1 MQSSTAAA
9 ALRLTGT
16 LVSQYF
22 RFGCDRQLRWQMVP
36 RGLRG
41 TDVPAPNAD
50 PSAGPLVG
58 VRPGMGLLTQAGRR
72 FERKALD
79 ALVRY
84 YGEGRV
90 LTAGRDERGDAARL
104 PYDAVVRALRDP
116 GETLWLVQP
125 ELRVPDPAAFAA
137 RFGIDPD
144 VQVAPAHPDLVR
156 IGRDR
161 GGRPMFGVADVKWSR
176 EATVQHYAQVAF
188 YTVLLEEI
196 CRAEGIEGAVET
208 RWGWL
213 WTRGSRGPKRFP
225 LAAYRHHVQELLR
238 QELPRIAA
246 AAPGE
251 AEWHLRPR
259 CTSCAFFHHCRAE
272 ADRTDDL
279 SRVVGMTPLARRELR
294 ARGIRSVRDLRK
306 AEFRRGVY
314 EGCHALESAETTL
327 KKRVQALDFGK
338 IKEGE
343 KQSFRMG
350 GGESV
355 RVLISAEGDPVSGT
369 LFALGLRVERS
380 SGRSVSE
387 VFLSTEGSEQGE
399 REMLGR
405 FLFRAGHLVAAA
417 EEVARAAGDGR
428 RGEKPVHVFVWDR
441 GEVQLLR
448 DCLQRHLGDPG
459 TQPGI
464 AGIARLLFPGGDSG
478 GTPPGT
484 VVLDVVSELFALP
497 VPYAW
502 DLAAVSAELQPSEAA
517 AVHAPRGDYGWPLS
531 SQVAYERIHNVW
543 SDRPYR
549 ANGVVQAPD
558 EVRAELERTV
568 QSKLAA
574 MDSVIRAIREAA
586 ARRRDPVLRMA
597 SAYAAAADRSGGPI
611 PHAALEKLRLFT
623 LAEAAEEAV
632 AIRQLHALPTADR
645 ARRFECISGLN
656 KVEILPNG
664 HAVFEFDEGCREA
677 KFRPGDFTLLLTN
690 DDGRTLGETDTKP
703 WLRRKLMVE
712 LIDYDLAA
720 SPPRVTL
727 ASDHSW
733 ESLEK
738 ARLEGRPLLDLDRV
752 CVLDRASVDFT
763 TARVV
768 ATLRALAAGAGE
780 ADFVLGVLGGAVPD
794 GWRRPLDADH
804 AWRDTVAAA
813 GERLR
818 DVQFSPSPG
827 VGGGGRGKRAP
838 ADAVRSLPRSIL
850 NAEQA
855 EAWRAAFDRAVSVVW
870 GPPGTGKTYLLAW
883 QLIGLAAAARREGR
897 ALRILVSAAT
907 HRAIV
912 NVLVRI
918 AGELREAGIPS
929 PLRAFKLAG
938 RGSEA
943 DADLAG
949 LDVEVIRDPQLA
961 EVLAA
966 SDADG
971 TPVVVGST
979 VWSLWKQ
986 MRAMNGASEDEDA
999 DAASPVRPLFDVV
1012 VIDEASQMK
1021 VPDALIA
1028 LSSIRRGGRVIL
1040 AGDDRQLPP
1049 ILHGRYPREDT
1060 LLGSA
1065 FAHFAERFGRFQ
1077 LRESRRMN
1085 RALVR
1090 WPRRLFYPRFVS
1102 MDPARRLLLSPE
1114 AVDLSDPVDAL
1125 LWDAF
1130 LRPEDAVVF
1139 CTYEGVRAT
1148 ARNAVEASLVARIA
1162 RLARAGMVD
1171 PATGERYTA
1180 EAFRS
1185 HGLAVIS
1192 PHRAQN
1198 SAILGEL
1205 VAGGWPREELPV
1217 VDTVERMQGNEREL
1231 VLVSYAVADRE
1242 YAEREAEF
1250 LLNPN
1255 RFNVSITRPR
1265 SKLIVFL
1272 SEDILR
1278 TIPQDEE
1285 VMTEST
1291 AIKGYPSHFP
1301 DPPREIDY
1309 PAPGGKPVRL
1319 RVRTRR
1325 V

>member
-1 MQSSTAAA
+1 MRTPQTGGAKEPLSHSRTLALSHLQSPTAAD

-41 TDVPAPNAD
+41 GDVPAPNND

-58 VRPGMGLLTQAGRR
+58 VRPGLGLLTQAGRR
-72 FERKALD
+72 FERQALR

-84 YGEGRV
+84 YGESRV
-90 LTAGRDERGDAARL
+90 IHAGHDEHGQAARL
-104 PYDAVVRALRDP
+104 PYERVVQALRDP
-116 GETLWLVQP
+116 GAAMWIVQP
-125 ELRVPDPAAFAA
+125 ELRIPDPAAFAA
-137 RFGIDPD
+137 RFAMDPD
-144 VQVAPAHPDLVR
+144 VHVAPAQPDLIR

-161 GGRPMFGVADVKWSR
+161 RGRLMFGVADVKWSR
-176 EATVQHYAQVAF
+176 EATVQHYAQVAY
-188 YTVLLEEI
+188 YTVLLEEV
-196 CRAEGIEGAVET
+196 CRAEGIEGSVET

-225 LAAYRHHVQELLR
+225 LAAYRHHVEEFLR
-238 QELPRIAA
+238 TDLPRAAA
-246 AAPGE
+246 AAP
-251 AEWHLRPR
+251 ADVEWHLRPR
-259 CTSCAFFHHCRAE
+259 CTSCVFFHHCRAE

-279 SRVVGMTPLARRELR
+279 SRVVGLTPLAKRELHG
-294 ARGIRSVRDLRK
+294 RGIRSVRDLRK
-306 AEFRRGVY
+306 SEFRRGVY
-314 EGCHALESAETTL
+314 AGCHALESAETTL
-327 KKRVQALDFGK
+327 KKRVQALDYGK

-350 GGESV
+350 TGESI
-355 RVLISAEGDPVSGT
+355 RVLLTAEGDPVSGT
-369 LFALGLRVERS
+369 VFALGLKVERMT
-380 SGRSVSE
+380 GRGVSE
-387 VFLSTEGSEQGE
+387 VFLSDAGTEEAE
-399 REMLGR
+399 REMLTR
-405 FLFRAGHLVAAA
+405 FLLRAASVVYAA
-417 EEVARAAGDGR
+417 EEASRAAGDGR
-428 RGEKPVHVFVWDR
+428 RGQKPVHVFVWDR
-441 GEVQLLR
+441 GEAELLR

-464 AGIARLLFPGGDSG
+464 AGIARLLFPAGDAGGS
-478 GTPPGT
+478 PPGT

-497 VPYAW
+497 IPYAW
-502 DLAAVSAELQPSEAA
+502 DLASVSTELQPSEAA
-517 AVHAPRGDYGWPLS
+517 AVHAPRADYGWPLS
-531 SQVAYERIHNVW
+531 SQVAYERVHNAW
-543 SDRPYR
+543 SGRPYR
-549 ANGVVQAPD
+549 ADGAEQSPD
-558 EVRAELERTV
+558 EVRGELERAV
-568 QSKLAA
+568 LSKLRA
-574 MDSVIRAIREAA
+574 MDSIIRAIREAA
-586 ARRRDPVLRMA
+586 AKRRDPVLRMEA
-597 SAYAAAADRSGGPI
+597 AFAAAADGSGDAI

-645 ARRFECISGLN
+645 ARRFEAISGLN
-656 KVEILPNG
+656 KVEVLPNG
-664 HAVFEFDEGCREA
+664 HAVFEFDEACREA

-690 DDGRTLGETDTKP
+690 DDGRTLGETDSKA

-720 SPPRVTL
+720 HPPRVTL
-727 ASDHSW
+727 ASDHKW
-733 ESLEK
+733 DALEK
-738 ARLEGRPLLDLDRV
+738 AKFGGRPMLDLDRV

-763 TARVV
+763 TRRVV
-768 ATLRALAAGAGE
+768 GTLRALAGGAGE

-794 GWRRPLDADH
+794 GWLKPLDAD
-804 AWRDTVAAA
+804 AGWAATVAAA
-813 GERLR
+813 QARL
-818 DVQFSPSPG
+818 D
-827 VGGGGRGKRAP
+827 
-838 ADAVRSLPRSIL
+838 RSIL
-850 NAEQA
+850 NVEQS
-855 EAWRAAFDRAVSVVW
+855 EAWRATFDRAVSVVW

-883 QLIGLAAAARREGR
+883 QLLGLAAAAKRDGR
-897 ALRILVSAAT
+897 PLRILVSAAT

-912 NVLVRI
+912 NVLSRI
-918 AGELREAGIPS
+918 SRELESAGIEP
-929 PLRAFKLAG
+929 PLRAVKLAG

-949 LDVEVIRDPQLA
+949 SAVDVIADADLPS
-961 EVLAA
+961 VLAA
-966 SDADG
+966 SDGDG
-971 TPVVVGST
+971 MPVVVGST

-986 MRAMNGASEDEDA
+986 MRAMNGAADDEDA
-999 DAASPVRPLFDVV
+999 DAGSPVRPLFDVV

-1021 VPDALIA
+1021 VPEALIA

-1040 AGDDRQLPP
+1040 AGDDRQLAP

-1060 LLGSA
+1060 LFGSA

-1090 WPRRLFYPRFVS
+1090 WPRRLFYPGFVS
-1102 MDPARRLLLSPE
+1102 MDPRRRLALSPDS
-1114 AVDLSDPVDAL
+1114 VDLSDPLDAM

-1130 LRPEDAVVF
+1130 LAPDDPVVF

-1148 ARNAVEASLVARIA
+1148 ARNAAEASLVARIA
-1162 RLARAGMVD
+1162 RLARAGMMD
-1171 PATGERYTA
+1171 PATGKRYTA
-1180 EAFRS
+1180 EAFRA

-1205 VAGGWPREELPV
+1205 VAGGWPRDELPV

-1231 VLVSYAVADRE
+1231 ILVSYAVADRE

-1265 SKLIVFL
+1265 SKLIVFM

-1278 TIPQDEE
+1278 TVPQDEE
-1285 VMTEST
+1285 VMTQST
-1291 AIKGYPSHFP
+1291 AIKGYPAHFA
-1301 DPPREIDY
+1301 DAPREIGWT
-1309 PAPGGKPVRL
+1309 APDGTAVRL
-1319 RVRTRR
+1319 RVRSGR

>member
-1 MQSSTAAA
+1 LQSSTAAD

-41 TDVPAPNAD
+41 ADVPAPNRD

-58 VRPGMGLLTQAGRR
+58 VRPGLGLLTQAGRR
-72 FERKALD
+72 FERQALA

-84 YGEGRV
+84 YGERRV
-90 LTAGRDERGDAARL
+90 VSAGHDEHGEAARL
-104 PYDAVVRALRDP
+104 TYETLVRTLRDP
-116 GETLWLVQP
+116 GEATWIVQP
-125 ELRVPDPAAFAA
+125 ELRITDPAAFAA

-144 VQVAPAHPDLVR
+144 VQVAPAHPDLIR

-161 GGRPMFGVADVKWSR
+161 RGRLMFGVADVKWSR
-176 EATVQHYAQVAF
+176 EATVAHYAQVAY

-196 CRAEGIEGAVET
+196 CRAEGIEGSVET

-225 LAAYRHHVQELLR
+225 LAAYRHHVEEFLR
-238 QELPRIAA
+238 ADLPRAA
-246 AAPGE
+246 SAAP
-251 AEWHLRPR
+251 ADAAWHLRPR
-259 CTSCAFFHHCRAE
+259 CTSCVFFHYCRAE

-279 SRVVGMTPLARRELR
+279 SRVVGLTPLAKRELHG
-294 ARGIRSVRDLRK
+294 RGIRSVRELRK

-327 KKRVQALDFGK
+327 KKRVQALDYGK

-350 GGESV
+350 AGESI
-355 RVLISAEGDPVSGT
+355 RVLLSAEGDPVSGT
-369 LFALGLRVERS
+369 VFGLGLKVERN
-380 SGRSVSE
+380 SGRGVSE
-387 VFLSTEGSEQGE
+387 VFLSEGGTEESE
-399 REMLGR
+399 REMLAR
-405 FLFRAGHLVAAA
+405 FLLRAGSVVYAA
-417 EEVARAAGDGR
+417 EEASRAAGEGR
-428 RGEKPVHVFVWDR
+428 RGQKPVHVFVWDR
-441 GEVQLLR
+441 GEAELLR

-464 AGIARLLFPGGDSG
+464 AGIARLLFPAGDAGGS
-478 GTPPGT
+478 PPGT

-497 VPYAW
+497 IPYAW
-502 DLAAVSAELQPSEAA
+502 DLASVSAELQPSEAA
-517 AVHAPRGDYGWPLS
+517 AVHAPRVDYGWPLS

-543 SDRPYR
+543 SGRAYR
-549 ANGVVQAPD
+549 ADGVEQAPD
-558 EVRAELERTV
+558 EVRAQVERTV
-568 QSKLAA
+568 LSKLAA

-586 ARRRDPVLRMA
+586 ARRRDPVLRMEA
-597 SAYAAAADRSGGPI
+597 AFAAAADGSGDAI

-645 ARRFECISGLN
+645 ARRFESISGLN
-656 KVEILPNG
+656 KVDILPNG
-664 HAVFEFDEGCREA
+664 HAVFEFDEACREA

-690 DDGRTLGETDTKP
+690 DDGRTLGETDSKA

-720 SPPRVTL
+720 SPPRVTV
-727 ASDHSW
+727 ASDYKW
-733 ESLEK
+733 EALEK
-738 ARLEGRPLLDLDRV
+738 AKFDGRPMLDLDRV

-763 TARVV
+763 TRRVV

-780 ADFVLGVLGGAVPD
+780 ADFVLSVLGGAVPD
-794 GWRRPLDADH
+794 GWLKPLDAD
-804 AWRDTVAAA
+804 AGWAATVGAAQD
-813 GERLR
+813 RL
-818 DVQFSPSPG
+818 D
-827 VGGGGRGKRAP
+827 
-838 ADAVRSLPRSIL
+838 RSIL

-855 EAWRAAFDRAVSVVW
+855 QAWRGAFERAVSVVW

-883 QLIGLAAAARREGR
+883 QLLGLAAAAKREGR
-897 ALRILVSAAT
+897 PLRILVSAAT

-912 NVLVRI
+912 NVLSRI
-918 AGELREAGIPS
+918 AQELEASGIES
-929 PLRAFKLAG
+929 PLRAVKLAG

-949 LDVEVIRDPQLA
+949 SVVEVIRDEDLPS
-961 EVLAA
+961 VLAA
-966 SDADG
+966 SDGDG
-971 TPVVVGST
+971 MPVVVGGT

-986 MRAMNGASEDEDA
+986 MRAMNGAADDEDA
-999 DAASPVRPLFDVV
+999 DPGSPIRPLFDVV
-1012 VIDEASQMK
+1012 VVDEASQMK
-1021 VPDALIA
+1021 VPDALVA

-1040 AGDDRQLPP
+1040 AGDDRQLAP

-1060 LLGSA
+1060 LFGSA
-1065 FAHFAERFGRFQ
+1065 FSHFAERFGRFQ

-1090 WPRRLFYPRFVS
+1090 WPRRLFYPGFVS
-1102 MDPARRLLLSPE
+1102 MDPHRRLALLPD
-1114 AVDLSDPVDAL
+1114 AVDLTDPLDAL

-1130 LRPEDAVVF
+1130 LRPDDAVVF

-1162 RLARAGMVD
+1162 RLARAGMID

-1185 HGLAVIS
+1185 HALAVIS

-1205 VAGGWPREELPV
+1205 VAGGWPRDELPV

-1231 VLVSYAVADRE
+1231 ILVSYAVADRE

-1265 SKLIVFL
+1265 AKLIVFM

-1278 TIPQDEE
+1278 TVPQDEE
-1285 VMTEST
+1285 VMTQST
-1291 AIKGYPSHFP
+1291 AIKGYPAHFA
-1301 DPPREIDY
+1301 DAPREIDWT
-1309 PAPGGKPVRL
+1309 APDGKPVRL
-1319 RVRTRR
+1319 KLRTRPVSASR
-1325 V
+1325 

>member
-1 MQSSTAAA
+1 MQSPTAAD

-36 RGLRG
+36 RALRG
-41 TDVPAPNAD
+41 ADVPAPNRD
-50 PSAGPLVG
+50 PLAGPLVG

-72 FERKALD
+72 FERQALR

-84 YGEGRV
+84 YGESRV
-90 LTAGRDERGDAARL
+90 ISAGHDEHGDAARL
-104 PYDAVVRALRDP
+104 PYDRVVEALRNP
-116 GETLWLVQP
+116 GEATWIIQP
-125 ELRVPDPAAFAA
+125 ELRLPDAAAFAA
-137 RFGIDPD
+137 RFGVDGE
-144 VQVAPAHPDLVR
+144 VQVAPAQPDLIR

-161 GGRPMFGVADVKWSR
+161 RGRLIVGVADVKWSR

-196 CRAEGIEGAVET
+196 CRAEGIEGTVET

-213 WTRGSRGPKRFP
+213 WTRGSRGPRRFP
-225 LAAYRHHVQELLR
+225 LAAYRHHVMEFLR
-238 QELPRIAA
+238 ADLPRIAA
-246 AAPGE
+246 AAPAE
-251 AEWHLRPR
+251 AAWHLRPR
-259 CTSCAFFHHCRAE
+259 CTSCSFFHHCRAE

-279 SRVVGMTPLARRELR
+279 SRVVGLTPLAKRELN
-294 ARGIRSVRDLRK
+294 ARGIRSVRELRK
-306 AEFRRGVY
+306 AEFKRGVY
-314 EGCHALESAETTL
+314 EGCHALESAEGTL
-327 KKRVQALDFGK
+327 KKRVQALDYGK

-350 GGESV
+350 VGESI
-355 RVLISAEGDPVSGT
+355 RVLLSAEGDPVSGT
-369 LFALGLRVERS
+369 VFALGLKVERS
-380 SGRSVSE
+380 SGRGVSE
-387 VFLSTEGSEQGE
+387 VFLAKDGSEDAE
-399 REMLGR
+399 REMLTR
-405 FLFRAGHLVAAA
+405 FLLRAGDAVYAA
-417 EEVARAAGDGR
+417 EEASRAAGEGR
-428 RGEKPVHVFVWDR
+428 RGEKAAHVFVWDR
-441 GEVQLLR
+441 GEAELLR
-448 DCLQRHLGDPG
+448 ECLQRHLGDPG

-464 AGIARLLFPGGDSG
+464 AGVSRLLFPAGDAGGS
-478 GTPPGT
+478 PPGT

-502 DLAAVSAELQPSEAA
+502 DLASVSAELRPSEGA
-517 AVHAPRGDYGWPLS
+517 AVHAPRADYGWPLS

-543 SDRPYR
+543 RDRPYR
-549 ANGVVQAPD
+549 ANGEEQAPF
-558 EVRAELERTV
+558 EVEREIERTV
-568 QSKLAA
+568 RSKLQA

-586 ARRRDPVLRMA
+586 SKRRDPVLRMEA
-597 SAYAAAADRSGGPI
+597 AFAAAADGSGDAI
-611 PHAALEKLRLFT
+611 PHATLEKLRLFT

-632 AIRQLHALPTADR
+632 AIRQLHALPTQDR

-656 KVEILPNG
+656 KVETLPNG
-664 HAVFEFDEGCREA
+664 HVVFEFDEACREA
-677 KFRPGDFTLLLTN
+677 KFRPGDFALVLTN
-690 DDGRTLGETDTKP
+690 DDARTLGETDGKA

-712 LIDYDLAA
+712 LIEYDVAVH
-720 SPPRVTL
+720 PPRVTL
-727 ASDHSW
+727 ASDYKW
-733 ESLEK
+733 ETLEK
-738 ARLEGRPLLDLDRV
+738 GKLHGRPLLDLDRV
-752 CVLDRASVDFT
+752 CVLDRASVDYT
-763 TARVV
+763 TRRVV
-768 ATLRALAAGAGE
+768 ATLRALAGGAGE
-780 ADFVLGVLGGAVPD
+780 SDFVLGMLGGAVPD
-794 GWRRPLDADH
+794 GWLRPLDADA
-804 AWRDTVAAA
+804 AWADTVAPA
-813 GERLR
+813 GDRL
-818 DVQFSPSPG
+818 
-827 VGGGGRGKRAP
+827 GRP
-838 ADAVRSLPRSIL
+838 IL

-855 EAWRAAFDRAVSVVW
+855 EAWRAAFGRTVSVVW

-897 ALRILVSAAT
+897 PLRILVSAAT

-912 NVLVRI
+912 NVLSRI
-918 AGELREAGIPS
+918 DRELAAAGIPS
-929 PLRAFKLAG
+929 PLRAVKLAG

-949 LDVEVIRDPQLA
+949 SAVEVIRDEDLPS
-961 EVLAA
+961 VLAA
-966 SDADG
+966 SDGDG
-971 TPVVVGST
+971 LPVVVGST

-986 MRAMNGASEDEDA
+986 MRAMNGAAAEDEEEVGPDL
-999 DAASPVRPLFDVV
+999 PIRPLFDVI

-1021 VPDALIA
+1021 VPDALVA

-1060 LLGSA
+1060 LFGSA

-1090 WPRRLFYPRFVS
+1090 WPRRLFYPGLVS
-1102 MDPARRLLLSPE
+1102 MDPRRRLALAPDS
-1114 AVDLSDPVDAL
+1114 VDLSDPLDAL

-1130 LRPEDAVVF
+1130 LAPDDAVVF

-1148 ARNAVEASLVARIA
+1148 ARNAVEASLVGRIA
-1162 RLARAGMVD
+1162 RLARAGMLD
-1171 PATGERYTA
+1171 PETGERYTP
-1180 EAFRS
+1180 EAFRAQA
-1185 HGLAVIS
+1185 LAVIS

-1231 VLVSYAVADRE
+1231 ILVSYAVADRE

-1265 SKLIVFL
+1265 GKLIVFM

-1278 TIPQDEE
+1278 TVPQDEE

-1291 AIKGYPSHFP
+1291 AIKGYPSHFAS
-1301 DPPREIDY
+1301 PPREIDY
-1309 PAPGGKPVRL
+1309 PAPGGKTVRL
-1319 RVRTRR
+1319 RVRTRQ

>member
-1 MQSSTAAA
+1 MRESTASALTHSRTTALTHFSSHLQSPTAA
-9 ALRLTGT
+9 DALRLTGT

-36 RGLRG
+36 RALRG
-41 TDVPAPNAD
+41 ADVPAPNRD
-50 PSAGPLVG
+50 PLAGPLVG

-72 FERKALD
+72 FERQALRS
-79 ALVRY
+79 LVRY
-84 YGEGRV
+84 YGESRV
-90 LTAGRDERGDAARL
+90 VSAGHDEHGDAARL

-116 GETLWLVQP
+116 GEALWLIQP
-125 ELRVPDPAAFAA
+125 ELRLPDAAAFAA
-137 RFGIDPD
+137 RFGTDPD
-144 VQVAPAHPDLVR
+144 VQVAPAQPDLIR

-161 GGRPMFGVADVKWSR
+161 RGRLMFGVADVKWSR

-196 CRAEGIEGAVET
+196 CRAEGIEGTVET

-225 LAAYRHHVQELLR
+225 LAAYRHHVVEFLR
-238 QELPRIAA
+238 ADLPRIAA
-246 AAPGE
+246 AAP
-251 AEWHLRPR
+251 AEVAWHLRPR

-279 SRVVGMTPLARRELR
+279 SRVVGLTPLAKRELN
-294 ARGIRSVRDLRK
+294 ARGIHSVRELRK
-306 AEFRRGVY
+306 AEFRRGIY
-314 EGCHALESAETTL
+314 EGCHALESAEGTL
-327 KKRVQALDFGK
+327 KKRVQALDYGK

-350 GGESV
+350 VGESI
-355 RVLISAEGDPVSGT
+355 RVLLSAEGDPVSGT
-369 LFALGLRVERS
+369 VFALGLKVERG
-380 SGRSVSE
+380 SGRGVSE
-387 VFLSTEGSEQGE
+387 VFLAKDGSEDAE
-399 REMLGR
+399 REMLVR
-405 FLFRAGHLVAAA
+405 FLLRASDVVYAA
-417 EEVARAAGDGR
+417 EEASRAAGEGGR
-428 RGEKPVHVFVWDR
+428 RGVKAAHVFVWDR
-441 GEVQLLR
+441 GEAELLR
-448 DCLQRHLGDPG
+448 ECLQRHLGDPG

-464 AGIARLLFPGGDSG
+464 AGVSRLLFPAGDAGGS
-478 GTPPGT
+478 PPGT

-497 VPYAW
+497 IPYAW
-502 DLAAVSAELQPSEAA
+502 DLASVSAELQPSEGA
-517 AVHAPRGDYGWPLS
+517 AVHRPRADYGWPLS

-543 SDRPYR
+543 RDRPYR
-549 ANGVVQAPD
+549 ANGEAQAPW
-558 EVRAELERTV
+558 EVEREIERTV
-568 QSKLAA
+568 RSKLQA
-574 MDSVIRAIREAA
+574 MDSVIHAIREAA
-586 ARRRDPVLRMA
+586 AKRRDPVLRMEA
-597 SAYAAAADRSGGPI
+597 AFAAAADGSGDAI
-611 PHAALEKLRLFT
+611 PHATLEKLRLFT

-632 AIRQLHALPTADR
+632 AIRQLHALPTEDR

-656 KVEILPNG
+656 KVETLANG
-664 HAVFEFDEGCREA
+664 HVVFEFDEACREA
-677 KFRPGDFTLLLTN
+677 KFRPGDFALVLTN
-690 DDGRTLGETDTKP
+690 DDARTLGETDGKA

-720 SPPRVTL
+720 HPPRVTL
-727 ASDHSW
+727 ASDNKW
-733 ESLEK
+733 ETLEK
-738 ARLEGRPLLDLDRV
+738 NQLHGKPLLDLDRV

-763 TARVV
+763 TRRVV
-768 ATLRALAAGAGE
+768 ATLRALAGGAGE
-780 ADFVLGVLGGAVPD
+780 SDFVMGMLGGAVPD
-794 GWRRPLDADH
+794 GWLRPLDADA
-804 AWRDTVAAA
+804 AWADTVAPA
-813 GERLR
+813 
-818 DVQFSPSPG
+818 
-827 VGGGGRGKRAP
+827 
-838 ADAVRSLPRSIL
+838 ADALNRPIL

-855 EAWRAAFDRAVSVVW
+855 EAWRAAFDRTVSVVW

-883 QLIGLAAAARREGR
+883 QLIGLAAAARRDGR
-897 ALRILVSAAT
+897 PLRILVSAAT

-912 NVLVRI
+912 NVLSRI
-918 AGELREAGIPS
+918 DRELAAAGIAS
-929 PLRAFKLAG
+929 PLRAVKLAG

-949 LDVEVIRDPQLA
+949 SSVDLIRDEDLPS
-961 EVLAA
+961 VLAA
-966 SDADG
+966 SDGDG
-971 TPVVVGST
+971 LPVVVGST

-986 MRAMNGASEDEDA
+986 MRAMNGAAAEEDEDA
-999 DAASPVRPLFDVV
+999 DPTLPIRPLFDVV

-1021 VPDALIA
+1021 VPDALVA

-1060 LLGSA
+1060 LFGSA

-1090 WPRRLFYPRFVS
+1090 WPRRLFYPGLVS
-1102 MDPARRLLLSPE
+1102 MDPRRRLSLAPD
-1114 AVDLSDPVDAL
+1114 AVDLSDPLDSL

-1130 LRPEDAVVF
+1130 LAPDDAVVF

-1148 ARNAVEASLVARIA
+1148 ARNAVEASLVGRIA
-1162 RLARAGMVD
+1162 RLARAGMLD

-1185 HGLAVIS
+1185 HALAVIS

-1231 VLVSYAVADRE
+1231 ILVSYAVADRE

-1265 SKLIVFL
+1265 SKLIVFM

-1278 TIPQDEE
+1278 TVPQDEE

-1291 AIKGYPSHFP
+1291 AIKGYPAHFAHA
-1301 DPPREIDY
+1301 PREIDY
-1309 PAPGGKPVRL
+1309 PAPGGKTVRL
-1319 RVRTRR
+1319 RVR
-1325 V
+1325 VAHL

>member
-1 MQSSTAAA
+1 
-9 ALRLTGT
+9 
-16 LVSQYF
+16 
-22 RFGCDRQLRWQMVP
+22 
-36 RGLRG
+36 
-41 TDVPAPNAD
+41 
-50 PSAGPLVG
+50 
-58 VRPGMGLLTQAGRR
+58 
-72 FERKALD
+72 
-79 ALVRY
+79 
-84 YGEGRV
+84 
-90 LTAGRDERGDAARL
+90 GRDERGEAARL

-125 ELRVPDPAAFAA
+125 ELRVPDRAAFAA
-137 RFGIDPD
+137 RFGLDADIL
-144 VQVAPAHPDLVR
+144 VAPAHPDLVR

-161 GGRPMFGVADVKWSR
+161 RGRLRLGVADVKWSR

-196 CRAEGIEGAVET
+196 CRAEGIDGSVET

-213 WTRGSRGPKRFP
+213 WTRGSRGPRRFP
-225 LAAYRHHVQELLR
+225 LAAYRHHVEEFLR

-246 AAPGE
+246 AAPAE

-272 ADRTDDL
+272 ADRADDL
-279 SRVVGMTPLARRELR
+279 SRIVGMTPLARRELR

-314 EGCHALESAETTL
+314 EGCHALESAGTTL

-369 LFALGLRVERS
+369 VFALGLRVERN
-380 SGRSVSE
+380 SGRGVSE
-387 VFLSTEGSEQGE
+387 VFPSAEGTEQGE

-417 EEVARAAGDGR
+417 EEAARAAGDGR

-502 DLAAVSAELQPSEAA
+502 DLAAVSAELQPSESA
-517 AVHAPRGDYGWPLS
+517 AVHAPRSDYGWPLS

-549 ANGVVQAPD
+549 AGGVAQAPD
-558 EVRAELERTV
+558 EVRGELERTV
-568 QSKLAA
+568 HSKLAA

-586 ARRRDPVLRMA
+586 ARRREPMLRMA

-656 KVEILPNG
+656 KVEVLPNG

-690 DDGRTLGETDTKP
+690 DDGRTLGETDTRL

-712 LIDYDLAA
+712 LIEYDLAA

-727 ASDHSW
+727 ASDHRW
-733 ESLEK
+733 ETLEK
-738 ARLEGRPLLDLDRV
+738 GRLDGRPLLDLDRV

-794 GWRRPLDADH
+794 GWRRPLDADS
-804 AWRDTVAAA
+804 AWADTLAAVEA
-813 GERLR
+813 HRP
-818 DVQFSPSPG
+818 DQP
-827 VGGGGRGKRAP
+827 
-838 ADAVRSLPRSIL
+838 IL

-855 EAWRAAFDRAVSVVW
+855 EAWRAAFDRTLTVVW

-897 ALRILVSAAT
+897 PLRILVSAAT

-918 AGELREAGIPS
+918 ARELRDAGIPS

-949 LDVEVIRDPQLA
+949 LDVEVIRDPDLA
-961 EVLAA
+961 AVLVA
-966 SDADG
+966 SDAEG

-986 MRAMNGASEDEDA
+986 MRAMNGASDDEDA
-999 DAASPVRPLFDVV
+999 DAGSPVRPLFDVV

-1102 MDPARRLLLSPE
+1102 MDPGRRLLLAPD
-1114 AVDLSDPVDAL
+1114 AVDLSDPLDAL

-1139 CTYEGVRAT
+1139 CSHEGVRAT

-1162 RLARAGMVD
+1162 RLARAGMID

-1185 HGLAVIS
+1185 HALAVIS

-1205 VAGGWPREELPV
+1205 VAGGWPRDELPV

-1301 DPPREIDY
+1301 DPPREIDWTG
-1309 PAPGGKPVRL
+1309 PDGKPVRL
-1319 RVRTRR
+1319 RIRTRPL
-1325 V
+1325 

>member
-1 MQSSTAAA
+1 MRTPQSFSAETTSALTHSRTTALTHSLSSTAAD

-36 RGLRG
+36 RALRG
-41 TDVPAPNAD
+41 ADVPAPNRD
-50 PSAGPLVG
+50 PLAGPLVG
-58 VRPGMGLLTQAGRR
+58 VRAGMGLLTQAGRR
-72 FERKALD
+72 FERQALR

-84 YGEGRV
+84 YGESRV
-90 LTAGRDERGDAARL
+90 VSAGHDEHGEAARL
-104 PYDAVVRALRDP
+104 PYEAVVRALRDP
-116 GETLWLVQP
+116 GEALWIIQP
-125 ELRVPDPAAFAA
+125 ELRLPDAAAFAA
-137 RFGIDPD
+137 RFGVDPD
-144 VQVAPAHPDLVR
+144 VQVAPAQPDLIR

-161 GGRPMFGVADVKWSR
+161 RGRLMFGVADVKWSR

-196 CRAEGIEGAVET
+196 CRAEGIEAFVET

-213 WTRGSRGPKRFP
+213 WTRGSRGPRRFP
-225 LAAYRHHVQELLR
+225 LAAYRHHVEEFLR
-238 QELPRIAA
+238 ADLPRVAA
-246 AAPGE
+246 AAPAE
-251 AEWHLRPR
+251 AAWHLRPR
-259 CTSCAFFHHCRAE
+259 CTSCSFFHHCRAE

-279 SRVVGMTPLARRELR
+279 SRVVGLTPLAKRELN
-294 ARGIRSVRDLRK
+294 ARGIRSVRELRK

-314 EGCHALESAETTL
+314 EGCHALESAEGTL
-327 KKRVQALDFGK
+327 KKRVQALDYGK

-350 GGESV
+350 AGESI
-355 RVLISAEGDPVSGT
+355 RVLLTAEGDPVSGT
-369 LFALGLRVERS
+369 VFAMGLKLERG
-380 SGRSVSE
+380 SGRGVTE
-387 VFLSTEGSEQGE
+387 VFLAEDGSEDAE
-399 REMLGR
+399 REMLTR
-405 FLFRAGHLVAAA
+405 FLLRAGAVVYAA
-417 EEVARAAGDGR
+417 EEASSAAGDGQQR
-428 RGEKPVHVFVWDR
+428 RQKAAHVFVWDR
-441 GEVQLLR
+441 GEAELLR
-448 DCLQRHLGDPG
+448 ECLQRHLGDPG

-464 AGIARLLFPGGDSG
+464 AGVSRLLFPAGDAGGS
-478 GTPPGT
+478 PPGT

-502 DLAAVSAELQPSEAA
+502 DLASVSTELQPSEGA
-517 AVHAPRGDYGWPLS
+517 AVHLPRADYGWPLS

-543 SDRPYR
+543 RGRPYR
-549 ANGVVQAPD
+549 ADGEEQSPE
-558 EVRAELERTV
+558 EVRKEIERTV
-568 QSKLAA
+568 RSKLAA
-574 MDSVIRAIREAA
+574 MDSVIHAIREAA
-586 ARRRDPVLRMA
+586 MKRRDPVLRMEA
-597 SAYAAAADRSGGPI
+597 AFAAAADGSGDAI
-611 PHAALEKLRLFT
+611 PHTTLEKLRLFT

-632 AIRQLHALPTADR
+632 AIRQLHALPTPDR

-656 KVEILPNG
+656 KVETLANG
-664 HAVFEFDEGCREA
+664 LVVFEFDEACREA
-677 KFRPGDFTLLLTN
+677 KFRPGDFALVLTN
-690 DDGRTLGETDTKP
+690 DDGRTLGETDSRG

-712 LIDYDLAA
+712 LIEYDLAA
-720 SPPRVTL
+720 HPPRVTL
-727 ASDHSW
+727 ASDNKW
-733 ESLEK
+733 ETLEK
-738 ARLEGRPLLDLDRV
+738 GQLNGKPLLDLDRV
-752 CVLDRASVDFT
+752 CVLDRASVDYT
-763 TARVV
+763 TRRVV
-768 ATLRALAAGAGE
+768 ATLRALAGGAGE
-780 ADFVLGVLGGAVPD
+780 SDFVMGMLGGAVPD
-794 GWRRPLDADH
+794 GWLRPLDAD
-804 AWRDTVAAA
+804 AGWADT
-813 GERLR
+813 L
-818 DVQFSPSPG
+818 
-827 VGGGGRGKRAP
+827 AP
-838 ADAVRSLPRSIL
+838 AADRLNRPVL

-855 EAWRAAFDRAVSVVW
+855 EAWRAAFDRAVSVIW

-897 ALRILVSAAT
+897 PLRILVSAAT

-912 NVLVRI
+912 NVLSRI
-918 AGELREAGIPS
+918 DRELMAAGIPS
-929 PLRAFKLAG
+929 PLRAVKLAG

-949 LDVEVIRDPQLA
+949 SAVDVIRDEELPS
-961 EVLAA
+961 VLAA
-966 SDADG
+966 SDGDG
-971 TPVVVGST
+971 LPVVVGST

-986 MRAMNGASEDEDA
+986 MRAMNGAAEDEDA
-999 DAASPVRPLFDVV
+999 EPTLPIRPLFDVI

-1021 VPDALIA
+1021 VPDALVA
-1028 LSSIRRGGRVIL
+1028 LSSIRRGGRAIL

-1060 LLGSA
+1060 LFGSA

-1090 WPRRLFYPRFVS
+1090 WPRRLFYPGLVS
-1102 MDPARRLLLSPE
+1102 MDPRRRLMLAPE
-1114 AVDLSDPVDAL
+1114 SVDLSDPLDAL
-1125 LWDAF
+1125 LWEAF
-1130 LRPEDAVVF
+1130 LAPDDAVVF

-1148 ARNAVEASLVARIA
+1148 ARNAVEASLVGRIA
-1162 RLARAGMVD
+1162 RLARAGMLD

-1185 HGLAVIS
+1185 QALAVIS

-1231 VLVSYAVADRE
+1231 ILVSYAVADRE

-1265 SKLIVFL
+1265 SRLIVFM
-1272 SEDILR
+1272 SEDLLR
-1278 TIPQDEE
+1278 TVPQDEE

-1291 AIKGYPSHFP
+1291 AIKGYPAHFA
-1301 DPPREIDY
+1301 DPPRELDY
-1309 PAPGGKPVRL
+1309 PAPGGKTVRL
-1319 RVRTRR
+1319 RIRTRP

>member
-1 MQSSTAAA
+1 MQSSTAAD

-41 TDVPAPNAD
+41 ADVPAPNRD

-58 VRPGMGLLTQAGRR
+58 VRPGLGLLTQAGRR
-72 FERKALD
+72 FERQALA

-84 YGEGRV
+84 YGERRV
-90 LTAGRDERGDAARL
+90 VSAGHDEHGEAARL
-104 PYDAVVRALRDP
+104 TYETLVRTLRDP
-116 GETLWLVQP
+116 GEATWIVQP
-125 ELRVPDPAAFAA
+125 ELRITDPAAFAA

-144 VQVAPAHPDLVR
+144 VQVAPAHPDLIR

-161 GGRPMFGVADVKWSR
+161 RGRLMFGVADVKWSR
-176 EATVQHYAQVAF
+176 EATVAHYAQVAY

-196 CRAEGIEGAVET
+196 CRAEGIEGSVET

-225 LAAYRHHVQELLR
+225 LAAYRHHVEEFLR
-238 QELPRIAA
+238 ADLPRAA
-246 AAPGE
+246 SAAP
-251 AEWHLRPR
+251 ADAAWHLRPR
-259 CTSCAFFHHCRAE
+259 CTSCVFFHYCRAE

-279 SRVVGMTPLARRELR
+279 SRVVGLTPLAKRELHG
-294 ARGIRSVRDLRK
+294 RGIRSVRELRK

-327 KKRVQALDFGK
+327 KKRVQALDYGK

-350 GGESV
+350 AGESI
-355 RVLISAEGDPVSGT
+355 RVLLSAEGDPVSGT
-369 LFALGLRVERS
+369 VFGLGLKVERN
-380 SGRSVSE
+380 SGRGVSE
-387 VFLSTEGSEQGE
+387 VFLSEGGTEESE
-399 REMLGR
+399 REMLAR
-405 FLFRAGHLVAAA
+405 FLLRAGSVVYAA
-417 EEVARAAGDGR
+417 EEASRAAGEGR
-428 RGEKPVHVFVWDR
+428 RGQKPVHVFVWDR
-441 GEVQLLR
+441 GEAELLR

-464 AGIARLLFPGGDSG
+464 AGIARLLFPAGDAGGS
-478 GTPPGT
+478 PPGT

-497 VPYAW
+497 IPYAW
-502 DLAAVSAELQPSEAA
+502 DLASVSAELQPSEAA
-517 AVHAPRGDYGWPLS
+517 AVHAPRVDYGWPLS

-543 SDRPYR
+543 SGRAYR
-549 ANGVVQAPD
+549 ADGVEQAPD
-558 EVRAELERTV
+558 EVRAQVERTV
-568 QSKLAA
+568 LSKLAA

-586 ARRRDPVLRMA
+586 ARRRDPVLRMEA
-597 SAYAAAADRSGGPI
+597 AFAAAADGSGDAI

-645 ARRFECISGLN
+645 ARRFESISGLN
-656 KVEILPNG
+656 KVDILPNG
-664 HAVFEFDEGCREA
+664 HAVFEFDEACREA

-690 DDGRTLGETDTKP
+690 DDGRTLGETDSKA

-720 SPPRVTL
+720 SPPRVTV
-727 ASDHSW
+727 ASDYKW
-733 ESLEK
+733 EALEK
-738 ARLEGRPLLDLDRV
+738 AKFDGRPMLDLDRV

-763 TARVV
+763 TRRVV

-780 ADFVLGVLGGAVPD
+780 ADFVLSVLGGAVPD
-794 GWRRPLDADH
+794 GWLKPLDAD
-804 AWRDTVAAA
+804 AGWAATVGAAQD
-813 GERLR
+813 RL
-818 DVQFSPSPG
+818 D
-827 VGGGGRGKRAP
+827 
-838 ADAVRSLPRSIL
+838 RSIL

-855 EAWRAAFDRAVSVVW
+855 QAWRGAFERAVSVVW

-883 QLIGLAAAARREGR
+883 QLLGLAAAAKREGR
-897 ALRILVSAAT
+897 PLRILVSAAT

-912 NVLVRI
+912 NVLSRI
-918 AGELREAGIPS
+918 AQELEASGIES
-929 PLRAFKLAG
+929 PLRAVKLAG

-949 LDVEVIRDPQLA
+949 SVVEVIRDEDLPS
-961 EVLAA
+961 VLAA
-966 SDADG
+966 SDGDG
-971 TPVVVGST
+971 MPVVVGGT

-986 MRAMNGASEDEDA
+986 MRAMNGAADDEDA
-999 DAASPVRPLFDVV
+999 DPGSPIRPLFDVV
-1012 VIDEASQMK
+1012 VVDEASQMK
-1021 VPDALIA
+1021 VPDALVA

-1040 AGDDRQLPP
+1040 AGDDRQLAP

-1060 LLGSA
+1060 LFGSA
-1065 FAHFAERFGRFQ
+1065 FSHFAERFGRFQ

-1090 WPRRLFYPRFVS
+1090 WPRRLFYPGFVS
-1102 MDPARRLLLSPE
+1102 MDPHRRLALLPD
-1114 AVDLSDPVDAL
+1114 AVDLTDPLDAL

-1130 LRPEDAVVF
+1130 LRPDDAVVF

-1162 RLARAGMVD
+1162 RLARAGMID

-1185 HGLAVIS
+1185 HALAVIS

-1205 VAGGWPREELPV
+1205 VAGGWPRDELPV

-1231 VLVSYAVADRE
+1231 ILVSYAVADRE

-1265 SKLIVFL
+1265 AKLIVFM

-1278 TIPQDEE
+1278 TVPQDEE
-1285 VMTEST
+1285 VMTQST
-1291 AIKGYPSHFP
+1291 AIKGYPAHFA
-1301 DPPREIDY
+1301 DAPREIDWT
-1309 PAPGGKPVRL
+1309 APDGKPVRL
-1319 RVRTRR
+1319 KLRTRPVSASR
-1325 V
+1325 